1 MIQLFCVVRF
11 LCFNIF
17 ILFNFNSIITMSQDS
32 TSILTDI
39 DIQIEATSAINKMY
53 NYEFDDAEKEFKWL
67 VQEYKNH
74 PLPVFLLGLSNWW
87 KIDSYSGLPEKR
99 IKDELKLLDKEF
111 LSLMDKSIF
120 LSKKVYENGNKIDGA
135 FFLAASYGFKGRL
148 LSERRKWRAAAFAGM
163 NALKYLKEIRR
174 DDIMIPEIS
183 FGNGLFNYY
192 SIWISDRYP
201 LLKPIV
207 GLFPEGDKNLG
218 IDQLNNAANNSFYT
232 RTEAQYFLVRIFSG
246 ENNLKKSLY
255 LSQYLHNTFPNNSIF
270 HRYYSQQ
277 LYRTSNLAL
286 CKIESLKIIDYYKNR
301 KFGYN
306 QNDIRLAHFF
316 LGEVFFSERKFENSI
331 FHLKKSLEFS
341 NGFKNKKL
349 GYTIYS
355 NFLLGKLHLK
365 IGKNIEA
372 RLYFKK
378 VLKLTN
384 RKDKLYIESREYI
397 KKLK

>member
-1 MIQLFCVVRF
+1 MIELFCFMRF
-11 LCFNIF
+11 LFFLIF
-17 ILFNFNSIITMSQDS
+17 LLSNFIPIHLRSQDS

-53 NYEFDDAEKEFKWL
+53 NYEFDEAEKEFKWL
-67 VQEYKNH
+67 VQEYKEH
-74 PLPVFLLGLSNWW
+74 PLPVFLLGLSIWW
-87 KIDSYSGLPEKR
+87 KIDSYSGLSDKRKSEKF
-99 IKDELKLLDKEF
+99 KSLDKEF
-111 LSLMDKSIF
+111 LSLMDNSIL
-120 LSKKVYENGNKIDGA
+120 LSKKVYEEGNKIDGA

-163 NALKYLKEIRR
+163 NALKFLKEIRK

-207 GLFPEGDKNLG
+207 ALFPKGDKKLG

-246 ENNLKKSLY
+246 ENNLNKSLY
-255 LSQYLHNTFPNNSIF
+255 LSRYLHNTFPDNSIF
-270 HRYYSQQ
+270 HRNYSQQ
-277 LYRTSNLAL
+277 LYRTSNLSL
-286 CKIESLKIIDYYKNR
+286 CKKESLKMIEFYSNG

-306 QNDIRLAHFF
+306 HNDARLAHFF
-316 LGEVFFSERKFENSI
+316 LGEIFNSERRYDNAI

-341 NGFKNKKL
+341 SEFKNKKL
-349 GYTIYS
+349 RYTIYS
-355 NFLLGKLHLK
+355 NFLLGKIYDK
-365 IGKNIEA
+365 IGKDIEA
-372 RLYFKK
+372 KSYFKK

-384 RKDKLYIESREYI
+384 KKDKLNIESREYI
-397 KKLK
+397 KR